1 MNYTDT
7 NNIQSRA
14 YEIHNHFCSQQIRI
28 DAEIK
33 GHLLPRA
40 THLLQVSDIDL
51 IREQTMLLIGA
62 LENLSDINFESVI
75 EVIEKKPES
84 LSIESC
90 VEIMIDLLKQD
101 DCWFDMA
108 LLPISDIE
116 AKLYIKKNKP
126 VPEFRMLVKSVDGSF
141 KNYRFH
147 VGELLNE
154 MTKICHSLMDM
165 ALEPSLS
172 EVVKEDYRK
181 MTRAVLY
188 MDFKTKEKNNG

>member
-1 MNYTDT
+1 MSHSNTK
-7 NNIQSRA
+7 QPSRA
-14 YEIHNHFCSQQIRI
+14 DKILKHLCYQQGRI
-28 DAEIK
+28 NAEIQ
-33 GHLLPRA
+33 GHLLSRA
-40 THLLQVSDIDL
+40 THLLQVNDIDL

-75 EVIEKKPES
+75 EVSEKQPVS
-84 LSIESC
+84 LSIESR

-116 AKLYIKKNKP
+116 AKLYIKENKP
-126 VPEFRMLVKSVDGSF
+126 VPDFRMLLKGVDGSL

-147 VGELLNE
+147 VGDLLNE
-154 MTKICHSLMDM
+154 ITKICHSLMDM
-165 ALEPSLS
+165 ALQSSLS